1 MKVAIIGAGF
11 VGLSAGYELVKK
23 GHEVTIFEA
32 GDKVGG
38 LAVGFKPKN
47 WNWSLEIFYHHFF
60 TNDESI
66 ISLADEIG
74 IRKIISTPKT
84 NSFIFGKEV
93 QLDSPISLMRFP
105 YLSVFDRIRM
115 GLGLAFFKLIP
126 NGMFLEKWTADKS
139 LPIIL
144 GKKGYELIWR
154 PLLSAKFGPFT
165 REVNLAWFWARVYKR
180 TTSLGYF
187 EGGFQALADKLAE
200 KIKNSGGEI
209 KLNCLVTEV
218 SFRPNEESGEI
229 AFKERDSST
238 SPAKGKASLGMTS
251 VKKFDKVVIT
261 VPAPLVDKLI
271 GPRIKWP
278 KINYLWGQT
287 VVLELDQSLMK
298 GYWLNVLE
306 KDWPFLVAVEHTNFM
321 DKKNYGGNVLVY
333 LGNYLPD
340 GDTRLLLKD
349 EELVDLYLPYLKKI
363 NIEFTKKWIKNIYRF
378 KEPFAQP
385 VFKTGYS
392 EQRPEIKLDN
402 HIVVANMSMVYPW
415 DRGTN
420 YAVEM
425 GQKAGRELDNRD
437 K

>member
-1 MKVAIIGAGF
+1 MKIAIIGAGF
-11 VGLSAGYELVKK
+11 VGLSAGYELVKN
-23 GHEVTIFEA
+23 GHEVTVFEA

-38 LAVGFKPKN
+38 LAVGFKSED
-47 WNWSLEIFYHHFF
+47 WDWSLEKFYHHFF
-60 TNDESI
+60 TNDEAI

-74 IRKIISTPKT
+74 VGKIISTPKT
-84 NSFIFGKEV
+84 NSFIFDKEV
-93 QLDSPISLMRFP
+93 QLDSPISLLKFP
-105 YLSVFDRIRM
+105 HLSLFDRIRM
-115 GLGLAFFKLIP
+115 GVGLLLFKMIP
-126 NGMFLEKWTADKS
+126 DGTFLEKWTADEA

-144 GKKGYELIWR
+144 GKKGYELVWR
-154 PLLSAKFGPFT
+154 PLLSAKFGPYT
-165 REVNLAWFWARVYKR
+165 QEVNLAWFWARVYKR

-200 KIKNSGGEI
+200 RIKDKGGKIL
-209 KLNCLVTEV
+209 LNKMVEK
-218 SFRPNEESGEI
+218 I
-229 AFKERDSST
+229 DKD
-238 SPAKGKASLGMTS
+238 
-251 VKKFDKVVIT
+251 KFDATIIT

-271 GPRIKWP
+271 GPKIKWP

-287 VVLELDQSLMK
+287 MVLELDRSLMK
-298 GYWLNVLE
+298 GYWLNILE

-340 GDTRLLLKD
+340 GDKRLLLTD
-349 EELVDLYLPYLKKI
+349 NELVDLYLPYLKKI
-363 NIEFTKKWIKNIYRF
+363 NHEFSKKWIKGTCRF

-385 VFKTGYS
+385 VFGSGYS
-392 EQRPEIKLDN
+392 DRLAAVSTQPEKG
-402 HIVVANMSMVYPW
+402 VFVCNMSMVYPW

-425 GQKAGRELDNRD
+425 GKKAAKLIEN